1 MSIKLGYNPA
11 LSLFL
16 SGEKMEILKTL
27 FDIFLHLD
35 KFLGEII
42 TQYGT
47 QTYVI
52 LFLVIFCETGL
63 VVTPF
68 LPGDSL
74 IFAAGTFAAM
84 KSLDPLILFVTL
96 IIAAVGGDAVNYWI
110 GHKIGPRAYTGEIKL
125 IKKEYIDRTH
135 AFFEKHGGKTIFL
148 ARFVPIVRTFAP
160 FVAGIGQMSYGYF
173 LRYNLI
179 GGIVWV
185 SLFLSL
191 GYFFGAMPIVQ
202 KNFELVIIAIILISA
217 VPMIIEWLKAR
228 RENKK

>member
-1 MSIKLGYNPA
+1 MD
-11 LSLFL
+11 
-16 SGEKMEILKTL
+16 ILTNL
-27 FDIFLHLD
+27 INIFLHLD
-35 KFLGEII
+35 KFLGDII

-47 QTYVI
+47 LTYII
-52 LFLVIFCETGL
+52 LFVVIFCETGL

-84 KSLDPLILFVTL
+84 GRMDPWILFVLL
-96 IIAAVGGDAVNYWI
+96 IIAAVGGDAANYWI

-160 FVAGIGQMSYGYF
+160 FVAGVGQMSYGYF

-179 GGIVWV
+179 GGITWV
-185 SLFLSL
+185 ALFLSL
-191 GYFFGAMPIVQ
+191 GYFFGTIPVVQ
-202 KNFELVIIAIILISA
+202 QNFEFVIIAIVLISV
-217 VPMIIEWLKAR
+217 VPMLMEWLRSRK
-228 RENKK
+228 ENKPSTTV

>member
-1 MSIKLGYNPA
+1 MEMVKL
-11 LSLFL
+11 L
-16 SGEKMEILKTL
+16 I
-27 FDIFLHLD
+27 DIFLHLD
-35 KFLGEII
+35 KFLGDII

-47 QTYVI
+47 LTYII
-52 LFLVIFCETGL
+52 LFVVIFCETGL

-84 KSLDPLILFVTL
+84 GRMNPWLLFILL
-96 IIAAVGGDAVNYWI
+96 IIAAVGGDAANYWI

-160 FVAGIGQMSYGYF
+160 FVAGVGQMSYGYF

-179 GGIVWV
+179 GGVSWV
-185 SLFLSL
+185 AIFLAL
-191 GYFFGAMPIVQ
+191 GYFIGTMPIVQ
-202 KNFELVIIAIILISA
+202 KNFELVIIAIVLISV
-217 VPMIIEWLKAR
+217 VPMLVEWIKSR
-228 RENKK
+228 KDHTS